1 MCYFSAVSPS
11 TLPPRSPLTKD
22 ELLNGLNIGLNNFLY
37 GCICAKLVQPK
48 QWEDVARRTAVFG
61 DVEIQLGPLV
71 RRAFDAGFVRNEG
84 FQRNY
89 ENSLLRTMMR
99 EAHELI
105 LLYCEE
111 TDQFATYKAEPW
123 FQFARVMRN
132 IISHKEGG
140 TLRKWPADLQRK
152 NITSVSWRTKT
163 RDATMLG
170 HQVVFYPPDG
180 LELMKDQIDFAT
192 QRLN

>member
-1 MCYFSAVSPS
+1 MCYVSAVASI
-11 TLPPRSPLTKD
+11 LPPRNPLTKD
-22 ELLNGLNIGLNNFLY
+22 ELINGLNIALNSFLY

-71 RRAFDAGFVRNEG
+71 RRAFNADFVRNEG

-89 ENSLLRTMMR
+89 ENSLLRSMMR

-111 TDQFATYKAEPW
+111 TDQFVTYKAESW

-140 TLRKWPADLQRK
+140 TLRRWPDDLRKK

-163 RDATMLG
+163 LDATMLG

-192 QRLN
+192 QRLK

>member
-1 MCYFSAVSPS
+1 M
-11 TLPPRSPLTKD
+11 
-22 ELLNGLNIGLNNFLY
+22 
-37 GCICAKLVQPK
+37 
-48 QWEDVARRTAVFG
+48 
-61 DVEIQLGPLV
+61 

-140 TLRKWPADLQRK
+140 TLRKWPDDLQKKEHHIRQLAIQ
-152 NITSVSWRTKT
+152 NARRHNAWSSGGFLSARRVGVDEGS
-163 RDATMLG
+163 D
-170 HQVVFYPPDG
+170 
-180 LELMKDQIDFAT
+180 
-192 QRLN
+192 